1 MLQKKIQIKKDDKVK
16 VLTGKDKGK
25 IGKVLKVH
33 KKKNRLLIDKINL
46 KKRHAKPSAKNRQG
60 GIVEGEAP
68 IVISNVMIMCNKC
81 VSPTRVKMQQLEDG
95 KKIRLCVKCGE
106 AIDT

>member
-1 MLQKKIQIKKDDKVK
+1 MLPNKILIKKDDKVK
-16 VLTGKDKGK
+16 VIAGKDKGK
-25 IGKVLKVH
+25 IGKVLKVDR
-33 KKKNRLLIDKINL
+33 KKNRLLIEKINMT
-46 KKRHAKPSAKNRQG
+46 KRHAKPSAKNKQG

-68 IVISNVMIMCNKC
+68 VEVSNVLVMCNKC
-81 VSPTRVKMQQLEDG
+81 VSPTRIKKQRLEDG